1 MSVVSLGSLLYNLPV
16 DRRKSVR
23 DLEKLSTKISK
34 LQCSLLFN
42 NTCLREGIL
51 PTYSN
56 GYFLHFFSVKCSN
69 SRVSLPILSN
79 FCNFLGKKS
88 KKNFLS
94 HTIFDFLLENFF
106 DQVTS
111 KIYVKILQKHDK
123 NMPKKTQTRGTP
135 HLNDPSTHGYL
146 LQFFADA

>member
-1 MSVVSLGSLLYNLPV
+1 MGAANFRSGGQGTWFTARMPVSTLGGGTYCPENKESTPRVLTSL
-16 DRRKSVR
+16 
-23 DLEKLSTKISK
+23 
-34 LQCSLLFN
+34 
-42 NTCLREGIL
+42 
-51 PTYSN
+51 
-56 GYFLHFFSVKCSN
+56 FSVKCPN

-79 FCNFLGKKS
+79 FCHFQGKN
-88 KKNFLS
+88 KKIKILS